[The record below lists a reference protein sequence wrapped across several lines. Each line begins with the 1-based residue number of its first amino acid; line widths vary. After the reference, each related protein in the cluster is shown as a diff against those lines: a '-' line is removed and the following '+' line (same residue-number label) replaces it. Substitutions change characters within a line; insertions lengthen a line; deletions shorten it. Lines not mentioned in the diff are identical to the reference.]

1 MYTRC
6 PECSTIFRVTAAQL
20 RTAFGEVS
28 CGSCQATFNALAAL
42 TDELPELT
50 DAVTLDQASTAT
62 PDAESDEE
70 SSESASEDGRD
81 SADEGRTD
89 LKDEDEDEDEVD
101 DNLVDTFVDETH
113 ETELS
118 ADEAND
124 DLVDTIVDENPDD
137 LDPDDRDPD
146 DENTDDEPE
155 PTDEP
160 YDGHQGKDRDTE
172 DTDIEPEPTGD
183 EDAEPDEGQDEAAS
197 DVDTDDE
204 MPADQ
209 NKDNA
214 GSAWARILSDDDGR
228 FDDRRELEIKARAS
242 NLLEKEP
249 AEPAYDDH
257 TGYEEILDE
266 DDFESDSES
275 ASDEEYDESRDF
287 DDLKPTAADESAA
300 RSKLASATAD
310 ADEWSSFLAETPAE
324 DADEYADESTPY
336 IGDEDETERAEAAA
350 FGDEDEDGTD
360 LEDEEYS
367 HSWSDDDST
376 DMDFDEA
383 DDHYYELAAAD
394 DNAEGADP
402 LIDYDPEFTPP
413 WESDDIPP
421 EDATGSRRRISKR
434 SIAIAGTL
442 VIALGLQ
449 LLHQQRDALAAHAS
463 WGGATRTVYAA
474 LGSPLYPEWDLMAYR
489 ISGSEAV
496 AGRTAPAALDIVAKL
511 TITGDRAVG
520 RPMIRVELKDRWSN
534 PIASRVFSADEYL
547 REPVAG
553 IALLAPGETL
563 PIEISVADPG
573 ADALNYVVDVCLPRR
588 DSGLECQIGKDPFQ
602 R

>member
-101 DNLVDTFVDETH
+101 DNLVDTFVGETH

-183 EDAEPDEGQDEAAS
+183 EDAEPDEGQYEAAS

-214 GSAWARILSDDDGR
+214 GSAWARILSEDDGR
-228 FDDRRELEIKARAS
+228 FDDRRELEIEARAS

-336 IGDEDETERAEAAA
+336 IGDEDETERAEASA